1 MEIELSNV
9 TKTIKKQEI
18 LRGINLKLQ
27 SGNIYGLRGKNGAG
41 KSVLLKL
48 ICGIDTPTEGEI
60 RIDGQVLGKDISF
73 PKSVGALIESPSLIE
88 NQTAMGNLKS
98 LGAIKKIATQEQME
112 SLLQYFGLDPKD
124 KKRVKK
130 YSLGMRQKLGIIMAL
145 FENPELIILDEPLNA
160 LDEQSNQLLLELV
173 KKYRA
178 DGSLIIVASHDR
190 EELDYLSDVVLELKD
205 GKIRAGQTNES

>member
-1 MEIELSNV
+1 MEVELSNV

-124 KKRVKK
+124 KKKVKK

-173 KKYRA
+173 KKYRV

-205 GKIRAGQTNES
+205 GKIKAGQTNES